1 MKRLSFLLLFVLIL
15 AVSPAYS
22 QFEGEIQFN
31 LEQYHANGTDKSEF
45 TLTTLNDRIFIHS
58 QKDVNVMSGLKS
70 DGLLVRNDL
79 QDFIFNTGENQAMQV
94 TKADLDGLMSMI
106 ERFSGASD
114 SNNDKEF
121 DWKNRIVETEN
132 TKQHLGY
139 EVQEVRLMGENNN
152 QYVSIWL
159 TQDIKILW
167 GLMTNVWN
175 RAGNRFFDSEMPI
188 ELIMN
193 SNSFPLLVEVF
204 DKGEPVAKFESVSV
218 KTDDFDR
225 SVVELSDQ
233 KRLVG
238 LTEMMMNMFRQR

>member
-1 MKRLSFLLLFVLIL
+1 MKRFFSLLSLVLIL

-22 QFEGEIQFN
+22 QFEGEIHFY
-31 LEQYHANGTDKSEF
+31 LEQYHANGTDNSEF
-45 TLTTLNDRIFIHS
+45 TLTAVNDRIFIRS
-58 QKDVNVMSGLKS
+58 QKNVDVVTGIRS

-79 QDFIFNTGENQAMQV
+79 QDLIFNTGENQAMQV
-94 TKADLDGLMSMI
+94 SKADIDGLMTMI
-106 ERFSGASD
+106 ERFSGSSG
-114 SNNDKEF
+114 SNDDEQF
-121 DWKNRIVETEN
+121 DWENRIVETEN
-132 TKQHLGY
+132 IKQHLGY
-139 EVQEVRLMGENNN
+139 EVQEFRLLGENIN

-167 GLMTNVWN
+167 GLMTDVWN
-175 RAGNRFFDSEMPI
+175 RAGNRFFDSELPI

-204 DKGEPVAKFESVSV
+204 DKGDLIAKFESASV
-218 KTDDFDR
+218 ITDDFDR
-225 SVVELSDQ
+225 TVVELPEQ